1 MKWGIKRGPLGYL
14 KEFFVGLLGGGG
26 TLKVCEDTVPTPPAG
41 APLLDIGI
49 RDPISRQMS

>member
-14 KEFFVGLLGGGG
+14 KEFFVGLLGG

-49 RDPISRQMS
+49 RDPISRQMT